1 MSEAEL
7 YKIQS
12 ESEITDTTEKFKR
25 ILTTQVLGIR
35 TKLLNSSR
43 QHAVICRAEKKF
55 TFFSLCTPS
64 LLFELSVCYVNVRG
78 VYNFPLSSVSF
89 FHLPFGALTQLEE
102 QRQSHSEELRRATL
116 EAEARATELR
126 VSIVA
131 EKDKQFAA
139 EKDAL
144 ETRLRAAAAADL
156 ELATK
161 RFEAKLGEGLEAQ
174 VKTSSFEIENKE

>member
-1 MSEAEL
+1 M
-7 YKIQS
+7 I
-12 ESEITDTTEKFKR
+12 
-25 ILTTQVLGIR
+25 
-35 TKLLNSSR
+35 
-43 QHAVICRAEKKF
+43 
-55 TFFSLCTPS
+55 
-64 LLFELSVCYVNVRG
+64 
-78 VYNFPLSSVSF
+78 VSF
-89 FHLPFGALTQLEE
+89 YLPRFGVLQLEE

-116 EAEARATELR
+116 ESEARATELR

-174 VKTSSFEIENKE
+174 VDFVFFSYEKTH

>member
-1 MSEAEL
+1 
-7 YKIQS
+7 
-12 ESEITDTTEKFKR
+12 
-25 ILTTQVLGIR
+25 
-35 TKLLNSSR
+35 
-43 QHAVICRAEKKF
+43 
-55 TFFSLCTPS
+55 
-64 LLFELSVCYVNVRG
+64 
-78 VYNFPLSSVSF
+78 
-89 FHLPFGALTQLEE
+89 
-102 QRQSHSEELRRATL
+102 L

-139 EKDAL
+139 EKDSL

-174 VKTSSFEIENKE
+174 VKTSSFKIENKDGEMKTGLSQFTTYSM